1 MDSRSPPRA
10 LFLEDFAV
18 GRKFVTAELLVEEE
32 EIKAFASRFD
42 PQPFHLDADAA
53 RQSLFDGIAASGW
66 LTAALS
72 MRLIVDG
79 EMKIS
84 GGIVGLGGEINWPRP
99 TRPGDILRVESEVID
114 VKPSRSKPEPRR
126 RHCLQHHTQPGTAAR
141 TGGHDEIAGAKE
153 TPVAHGFQPRHRRSS
168 AGSRKQLKV
177 SIGCHNHG

>member
-1 MDSRSPPRA
+1 M
-10 LFLEDFAV
+10 
-18 GRKFVTAELLVEEE
+18 TAELLVDEE

-72 MRLIVDG
+72 MRLIVGG

-99 TRPGDILRVESEVID
+99 TRPGDVLRVETEVID
-114 VKPSRSKPEPRR
+114 VKPSRSKPDRGVVTVCNTTLNQERQPVQVATMKLLVPRR
-126 RHCLQHHTQPGTAAR
+126 HL
-141 TGGHDEIAGAKE
+141 
-153 TPVAHGFQPRHRRSS
+153 
-168 AGSRKQLKV
+168 
-177 SIGCHNHG
+177 